1 MPKKQPLRNRVSAT
15 ERSISLAKAAAEA
28 AADKIASDVVA
39 IDVSAQL
46 ALTDIFVIAS
56 ASNDRQVGAIVDE
69 IEERLREQGVKARRR
84 EGAREGRWVLIDFGD
99 IVVHVQHDEE
109 RDYYQL
115 ERLWGDCPR
124 VDLDSVKAPARPEP
138 APMAVASAD

>member
-1 MPKKQPLRNRVSAT
+1 M
-15 ERSISLAKAAAEA
+15 
-28 AADKIASDVVA
+28 
-39 IDVSAQL
+39 
-46 ALTDIFVIAS
+46 
-56 ASNDRQVGAIVDE
+56 
-69 IEERLREQGVKARRR
+69 
-84 EGAREGRWVLIDFGD
+84 LIDFGD

-109 RDYYQL
+109 RDYQL